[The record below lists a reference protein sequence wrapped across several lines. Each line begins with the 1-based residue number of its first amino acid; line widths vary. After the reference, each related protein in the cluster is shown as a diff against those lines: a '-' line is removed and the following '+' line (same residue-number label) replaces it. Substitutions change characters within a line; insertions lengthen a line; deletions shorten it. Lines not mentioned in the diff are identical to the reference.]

1 MIKYNLKCKNE
12 HEFESWFSNSKEYD
26 NLEKKN
32 ILSCQ
37 CGKSNNVCKKIMSPQ
52 ISSRKELNSNQ
63 KTFLKIVNK
72 KLNDLRKYV
81 ENNAEYVGE
90 KFVTEARSIHYD
102 KKNIRNIY
110 GKATPEEKKELYEE
124 GIETHTVPWLNKT
137 DN

>member
-1 MIKYNLKCKNE
+1 MIYRR
-12 HEFESWFSNSKEYD
+12 SKT
-26 NLEKKN
+26 
-32 ILSCQ
+32 
-37 CGKSNNVCKKIMSPQ
+37 
-52 ISSRKELNSNQ
+52 
-63 KTFLKIVNK
+63 KTCV
-72 KLNDLRKYV
+72 DAQKYV